1 MEEHGVPDLPSRNGV
16 KEMKK
21 EKILVID
28 DEQDMLS
35 GCQKFLEDAGYAVV
49 VAESGEKGLALY
61 EKENP
66 DLVIVDLKMPK
77 IDGMAVLQSIMARDR
92 EAVVVIVFTGYGTIE
107 EAVEAIKAGAFDF
120 IQKPFEPDAF
130 LIVIKRALKLRHVRV
145 ENRALKQM
153 LDTRFRFE
161 NIIGNS
167 EAITQVF
174 DLIRKISTTSANVL
188 ITGESGTGK
197 ELVAQC
203 IHANSKR
210 SHKPFVP
217 LNCGGLPEHLVESEL
232 FGHTKGAFTD
242 AKQNHAGLIEHARG
256 GTFFLDEI
264 GELPMPLQVKFL
276 RVLEDHKIR
285 RLGSNQEIEIDIR
298 LICAT
303 NRKIEALIEAGRF
316 REDLFYRINTFE
328 IHLPPLRERQGDI
341 QLLAHHFL
349 NYFAETSE
357 KAVQGI
363 STEAMDV
370 LCDYNWPGNVREL
383 MHVMERAV
391 VLSDA
396 DAIQVEDLPEN
407 LIAQTADTLSSAQTD
422 LSFQEAKDAVVEKFE
437 RTFIDRLLKAHNGNV
452 SRAARQNEMTR
463 HRLQRLISKYAIDVS
478 TYR

>member
-1 MEEHGVPDLPSRNGV
+1 MQ
-16 KEMKK
+16 K

-28 DEQDMLS
+28 DEPDMLS
-35 GCQKFLEDAGYAVV
+35 GCQKFLETAGYAVV
-49 VAESGEKGLALY
+49 IAESGEAGIALF
-61 EKENP
+61 ETENP

-77 IDGMAVLQSIMARDR
+77 IDGMAVLQSIMARDQ
-92 EAVVVIVFTGYGTIE
+92 EAVVIVFTGYGTIE
-107 EAVEAIKAGAFDF
+107 GAVEAIKTGAFDF
-120 IQKPFEPDAF
+120 IQKLFDPDEF
-130 LIVIKRALKLRHVRV
+130 LIVIERALKLRRARM

-174 DLIRKISTTSANVL
+174 DLIRKISDIDANVL

-210 SHKPFVP
+210 SHKPLVP
-217 LNCGGLPEHLVESEL
+217 LNCGGLPEPLIESEL
-232 FGHTKGAFTD
+232 FGHAKGAFTD
-242 AKQNHAGLIEHARG
+242 AKQNRPGLIEHAKD

-264 GELPMPLQVKFL
+264 SELPMHFQVKFL

-285 RLGSNQEIEIDIR
+285 RLGSNEEIEIDIR
-298 LICAT
+298 LISAT
-303 NRKIEALIEAGRF
+303 NRNIKELIGEGKF

-349 NYFAETSE
+349 NYFAETAE
-357 KAVQGI
+357 KAIQGI
-363 STEAMDV
+363 SPEAMDV
-370 LCDYNWPGNVREL
+370 LCEYNWPGNVREL

-391 VLSDA
+391 ALSEEGREITSDLFPEPIRGSLGIETKGHLKARVAVFEKQMIQDVLKKHA
-396 DAIQVEDLPEN
+396 GNITQV
-407 LIAQTADTLSSAQTD
+407 
-422 LSFQEAKDAVVEKFE
+422 AKELGLTRDG
-437 RTFIDRLLKAHNGNV
+437 LLKKM
-452 SRAARQNEMTR
+452 ARLKMR
-463 HRLQRLISKYAIDVS
+463 
-478 TYR
+478 

>member
-1 MEEHGVPDLPSRNGV
+1 
-16 KEMKK
+16 MKK
-21 EKILVID
+21 EKFLVID

-92 EAVVVIVFTGYGTIE
+92 EAVVIVFTGYGTIE

-120 IQKPFEPDAF
+120 IQKPFDPDAF

-145 ENRALKQM
+145 ENRAVKQM

-167 EAITQVF
+167 EAIMQVF
-174 DLIRKISTTSANVL
+174 ELIRKISTTSANVL
-188 ITGESGTGK
+188 IRGESGTGK

-242 AKQNHAGLIEHARG
+242 AKQNHAGLIEHAKG

-264 GELPMPLQVKFL
+264 GELPIPLQVKFL

-303 NRKIEALIEAGRF
+303 NRNIVELIEAGRF

-357 KAVQGI
+357 KAIQGI

-370 LCDYNWPGNVREL
+370 LCNYNWPGNVREL

-391 VLSDA
+391 ALSDA
-396 DAIQVEDLPEN
+396 DAIQLEDLPEN

-422 LSFQEAKDAVVEKFE
+422 LPFQEAKDAVLEKFE
-437 RTFIDRLLKAHNGNV
+437 RTFIHRLLKAHNGNV
-452 SRAARQNEMTR
+452 SRAARQNGMTR

>member
-1 MEEHGVPDLPSRNGV
+1 MG
-16 KEMKK
+16 K

-28 DEQDMLS
+28 DEPDMLS
-35 GCQKFLEDAGYAVV
+35 GCQKFLETAGYAVV
-49 VAESGEKGLALY
+49 IAESGEAGTALF
-61 EKENP
+61 ETENP

-77 IDGMAVLQSIMARDR
+77 MDGMAVLQSIMARDR
-92 EAVVVIVFTGYGTIE
+92 ETVVIVFTGYGTIE
-107 EAVEAIKAGAFDF
+107 NAVEAIKAGAFDF
-120 IQKPFEPDAF
+120 IQKPFDLDEF
-130 LIVIKRALKLRHVRV
+130 LIVIERALKLHRARV
-145 ENRALKQM
+145 ENRVLKQM

-167 EAITQVF
+167 EAITRVF
-174 DLIRKISTTSANVL
+174 DLMQKISDIDANVL

-197 ELVAQC
+197 ELVARC

-217 LNCGGLPEHLVESEL
+217 LNCGGLPENLVESEL
-232 FGHTKGAFTD
+232 FGHEKGAFTD
-242 AKQNHAGLIEHARG
+242 AKQNRAGLIEHAKD

-264 GELPMPLQVKFL
+264 SELPMHFQVKFL

-298 LICAT
+298 LISAT
-303 NRKIEALIEAGRF
+303 NRNIEALIGEGKF

-349 NYFAETSE
+349 NYFVETSE

-370 LCDYNWPGNVREL
+370 LCEYNWPGNVREL

-391 VLSDA
+391 ALSEEGRE
-396 DAIQVEDLPEN
+396 ITSDLFPEPIGGS
-407 LIAQTADTLSSAQTD
+407 LGIETQT
-422 LSFQEAKDAVVEKFE
+422 KGH
-437 RTFIDRLLKAHNGNV
+437 LKARVAVFEKQMIQDVLKKHAGNITHV
-452 SRAARQNEMTR
+452 AKELGLTRDGLIKKMARLKMR
-463 HRLQRLISKYAIDVS
+463 
-478 TYR
+478 

>member
-1 MEEHGVPDLPSRNGV
+1 ME
-16 KEMKK
+16 K

-28 DEQDMLS
+28 DNQDMLS

-92 EAVVVIVFTGYGTIE
+92 EAIVIVFTGYGTIE

-120 IQKPFEPDAF
+120 IQKLFDPDEF

-145 ENRALKQM
+145 ENSALKQL
-153 LDTRFRFE
+153 LDTRFQFE

-174 DLIRKISTTSANVL
+174 DLIRKISNASANVL

-242 AKQNHAGLIEHARG
+242 AKQNHAGLIEHAKG

-285 RLGSNQEIEIDIR
+285 RLGSNEEIEIDIR

-303 NRKIEALIEAGRF
+303 NQNIKGLIEEGKF

-328 IHLPPLRERQGDI
+328 IHLPPLREREGDI
-341 QLLAHHFL
+341 QLLAHYFL
-349 NYFAETSE
+349 NHFAETSD
-357 KAVQGI
+357 KAIQGI

-391 VLSDA
+391 ALSDA
-396 DAIQVEDLPEN
+396 DAIQLEDLPEN
-407 LIAQTADTLSSAQTD
+407 LVGQTADTLSSAQID
-422 LSFQEAKDAVVEKFE
+422 LPFQEAKDAVVEKFE
-437 RTFIDRLLKAHNGNV
+437 RTFIHRLLKAHNGNV
-452 SRAARQNEMTR
+452 SRAARQNGMTR

>member
-1 MEEHGVPDLPSRNGV
+1 MQ
-16 KEMKK
+16 K

-28 DEQDMLS
+28 DERDMLS
-35 GCQKFLEDAGYAVV
+35 GCQRFLETEGYAVA
-49 VAESGEKGLALY
+49 VADSGEAGIELY
-61 EKENP
+61 ETETP
-66 DLVIVDLKMPK
+66 DLVIVDLNMPR
-77 IDGMAVLQSIMARDR
+77 IDGMAVLRSIMARNQQ
-92 EAVVVIVFTGYGTIE
+92 AVVIVFTGYGTIE
-107 EAVEAIKAGAFDF
+107 GAVEAIKAGAFDF
-120 IQKPFEPDAF
+120 IQKLFDPDEF
-130 LIVIKRALKLRHVRV
+130 LIVIERALKLRRARV
-145 ENRALKQM
+145 ENIALKQL

-174 DLIRKISTTSANVL
+174 DLIRKISNTPANVL

-217 LNCGGLPEHLVESEL
+217 LNCGGLPEPLVESEL
-232 FGHTKGAFTD
+232 FGHAKGAFTD
-242 AKQNHAGLIEHARG
+242 AKQNRAGLMEHAKG

-264 GELPMPLQVKFL
+264 GELPMHLQVKFL

-298 LICAT
+298 LISAT
-303 NRKIEALIEAGRF
+303 NRNIKELIGEGKF

-341 QLLAHHFL
+341 QLIAHHFL
-349 NYFAETSE
+349 NHFAETSE

-370 LCDYNWPGNVREL
+370 LCEYNWPGNVREL
-383 MHVMERAV
+383 MHVMERAIA
-391 VLSDA
+391 LSDT
-396 DAIQVEDLPEN
+396 DAIQIEDLPEN
-407 LIAQTADTLSSAQTD
+407 LISQTGDTIGSAQIN
-422 LSFQEAKDAVVEKFE
+422 LPFQEAKDAVVEKFE
-437 RTFIDRLLKAHNGNV
+437 QTFIDRLLKAHNGNV
-452 SRAARQNEMTR
+452 SRAARQNGTERRT
-463 HRLQRLISKYAIDVS
+463 LQRLISKYAIDVS

>member
-1 MEEHGVPDLPSRNGV
+1 ME
-16 KEMKK
+16 K
-21 EKILVID
+21 EKIL
-28 DEQDMLS
+28 
-35 GCQKFLEDAGYAVV
+35 
-49 VAESGEKGLALY
+49 
-61 EKENP
+61 
-66 DLVIVDLKMPK
+66 
-77 IDGMAVLQSIMARDR
+77 
-92 EAVVVIVFTGYGTIE
+92 
-107 EAVEAIKAGAFDF
+107 
-120 IQKPFEPDAF
+120 
-130 LIVIKRALKLRHVRV
+130 
-145 ENRALKQM
+145 
-153 LDTRFRFE
+153 
-161 NIIGNS
+161 GNS

-174 DLIRKISTTSANVL
+174 DLIRKISNASANVL

-242 AKQNHAGLIEHARG
+242 AKQNHAGLIEHAKG

-264 GELPMPLQVKFL
+264 GELPMHLQVKFL

-285 RLGSNQEIEIDIR
+285 RLGSNEEIEIDIR

-303 NRKIEALIEAGRF
+303 NQNIKALIEAGRF

-328 IHLPPLRERQGDI
+328 IHLPPLRERRGDI

-349 NYFAETSE
+349 NYFAETSD
-357 KAVQGI
+357 KTIQGI
-363 STEAMDV
+363 SAEVMDM

-391 VLSDA
+391 ALSDT
-396 DAIQVEDLPEN
+396 DAIKLEDLPEN

-422 LSFQEAKDAVVEKFE
+422 LPFQEAKDAVVEKFE
-437 RTFIDRLLKAHNGNV
+437 RTFIHRLLKAHNGNV
-452 SRAARQNEMTR
+452 SRAARQNGMTR

>member
-1 MEEHGVPDLPSRNGV
+1 MD
-16 KEMKK
+16 K
-21 EKILVID
+21 EKILLID
-28 DEQDMLS
+28 DEPDMLS
-35 GCQKFLEDAGYAVV
+35 GCQKFLEAAGYAVV
-49 VAESGEKGLALY
+49 IAESGEAGIALF
-61 EKENP
+61 ETENP
-66 DLVIVDLKMPK
+66 DLVIVDLKMPRV
-77 IDGMAVLQSIMARDR
+77 DGMAVLQSIMARDQ
-92 EAVVVIVFTGYGTIE
+92 EAVVIVFTGYGTIE
-107 EAVEAIKAGAFDF
+107 GAVEAIKAGAFDF
-120 IQKPFEPDAF
+120 IQKLFDPEEF
-130 LIVIKRALKLRHVRV
+130 LIVIERALKLRRVRM
-145 ENRALKQM
+145 ENVVLKQM

-174 DLIRKISTTSANVL
+174 DLIRKISNTSANVL

-217 LNCGGLPEHLVESEL
+217 LNCGGLPEPLIDSEI

-242 AKQNHAGLIEHARG
+242 AKQNRVGLIEHAKG

-285 RLGSNQEIEIDIR
+285 RLGSNEEIEIDIR
-298 LICAT
+298 LISAT
-303 NRKIEALIEAGRF
+303 NRNIEALIGEGRF

-349 NYFAETSE
+349 NYFAETSK

-363 STEAMDV
+363 SAEAMDV
-370 LCDYNWPGNVREL
+370 LCEYTWPGNVREL
-383 MHVMERAV
+383 MHVMERAIA
-391 VLSDA
+391 LSDA
-396 DAIQVEDLPEN
+396 DAIQIENLPEN
-407 LIAQTADTLSSAQTD
+407 LVGQTADTIGSAQID
-422 LSFQEAKDAVVEKFE
+422 LPFQEAKDAVVEKFE

-452 SRAARQNEMTR
+452 SRAARQSGMNR
-463 HRLQRLISKYAIDVS
+463 PRLQRLISKYAIDVS

>member
-1 MEEHGVPDLPSRNGV
+1 ME
-16 KEMKK
+16 K

-28 DEQDMLS
+28 DKQD
-35 GCQKFLEDAGYAVV
+35 
-49 VAESGEKGLALY
+49 
-61 EKENP
+61 
-66 DLVIVDLKMPK
+66 I
-77 IDGMAVLQSIMARDR
+77 
-92 EAVVVIVFTGYGTIE
+92 
-107 EAVEAIKAGAFDF
+107 
-120 IQKPFEPDAF
+120 
-130 LIVIKRALKLRHVRV
+130 
-145 ENRALKQM
+145 
-153 LDTRFRFE
+153 TRFRFE

-174 DLIRKISTTSANVL
+174 DLIRKISNTPVNVL

-217 LNCGGLPEHLVESEL
+217 LNCGGLPEHLVESEI

-242 AKQNHAGLIEHARG
+242 AKQNHTGLIEHARG

-264 GELPMPLQVKFL
+264 GELPIPLQVKFL

-303 NRKIEALIEAGRF
+303 NRNIVELIEAGRF

-328 IHLPPLRERQGDI
+328 IHLLPLRERQGDI

-349 NYFAETSE
+349 NYFAETSD
-357 KAVQGI
+357 KAIQGI

-370 LCDYNWPGNVREL
+370 LCEYNWPGNVREL

-391 VLSDA
+391 ALSEEGRE
-396 DAIQVEDLPEN
+396 ITPDLFPKPIGGSLGIET
-407 LIAQTADTLSSAQTD
+407 QTKGD
-422 LSFQEAKDAVVEKFE
+422 
-437 RTFIDRLLKAHNGNV
+437 LKARVSVFEKHIIQDVLKKHAGNITH
-452 SRAARQNEMTR
+452 AAKELGLTR
-463 HRLQRLISKYAIDVS
+463 DGLIKKMARLKMR
-478 TYR
+478 

>member
-1 MEEHGVPDLPSRNGV
+1 MQ
-16 KEMKK
+16 K

-28 DEQDMLS
+28 DEPDMLS
-35 GCQKFLEDAGYAVV
+35 GCQKFLEAAGYVV
-49 VAESGEKGLALY
+49 VIAESGEAGLALF
-61 EKENP
+61 EIENP

-77 IDGMAVLQSIMARDR
+77 IDGMAVLQSIMARDQ
-92 EAVVVIVFTGYGTIE
+92 EAVVIVFTGYGTIE
-107 EAVEAIKAGAFDF
+107 GAVEAIKTGAFDF
-120 IQKPFEPDAF
+120 IQKLFDPEEF
-130 LIVIKRALKLRHVRV
+130 LIVIERALKLRRARV
-145 ENRALKQM
+145 ENSALKEM

-174 DLIRKISTTSANVL
+174 ELIRKISDIDANVL

-210 SHKPFVP
+210 NHKPFVP
-217 LNCGGLPEHLVESEL
+217 LNCGGLPEPLIESEL
-232 FGHTKGAFTD
+232 FGHAKGAFTD
-242 AKQNHAGLIEHARG
+242 AKQNRPGLIEHAKD

-264 GELPMPLQVKFL
+264 SELPMHFQVKFL

-285 RLGSNQEIEIDIR
+285 RLGSNEEIEIDIR
-298 LICAT
+298 LISAT
-303 NRKIEALIEAGRF
+303 NRNIKELIGEGRF

-328 IHLPPLRERQGDI
+328 IHLPSLRERQGDI

-349 NYFAETSE
+349 NYFVETSE

-370 LCDYNWPGNVREL
+370 LCEYNWPGNVREL

-391 VLSDA
+391 ALSEEGREITSDLFPEPIGGSLGIETKGHLKARVAVFEKQMIQDVLEKHA
-396 DAIQVEDLPEN
+396 GNITQV
-407 LIAQTADTLSSAQTD
+407 
-422 LSFQEAKDAVVEKFE
+422 AKELGLTRDG
-437 RTFIDRLLKAHNGNV
+437 LLKKM
-452 SRAARQNEMTR
+452 ARLKMR
-463 HRLQRLISKYAIDVS
+463 
-478 TYR
+478 

>member
-1 MEEHGVPDLPSRNGV
+1 MD
-16 KEMKK
+16 K
-21 EKILVID
+21 EKILIID
-28 DEQDMLS
+28 DERDMLR
-35 GCQKFLEDAGYAVV
+35 GCQKFLGTAGYAVV
-49 VAESGEKGLALY
+49 VAESGEAGLALF
-61 EKENP
+61 ETENP
-66 DLVIVDLKMPK
+66 DLTIVDLKMPGM
-77 IDGMAVLQSIMARDR
+77 DGMAVLQSIMASDQ
-92 EAVVVIVFTGYGTIE
+92 EAVVIVFTGYGTVE
-107 EAVEAIKAGAFDF
+107 SAVKAIRAGAFDF
-120 IQKPFEPDAF
+120 VQKPFETDEF
-130 LIVIKRALKLRHVRV
+130 LIVIERALKLRQVRM

-174 DLIRKISTTSANVL
+174 DFIRKISNTPANVL

-217 LNCGGLPEHLVESEL
+217 LNCGGLPENLVESEI
-232 FGHTKGAFTD
+232 FGHAKGAFTD
-242 AKQNHAGLIEHARG
+242 AKQNRAGLMEHAKD

-264 GELPMPLQVKFL
+264 GELPMHLQVKFL

-285 RLGSNQEIEIDIR
+285 RLGCNKEIEIDIR
-298 LICAT
+298 LISAT
-303 NRKIEALIEAGRF
+303 NQNIEALIKEGKF

-349 NYFAETSE
+349 NDFAGTSE
-357 KAVQGI
+357 KAIQGI

-370 LCDYNWPGNVREL
+370 LCEYTWPGNVREL

-391 VLSDA
+391 ALSDA
-396 DAIQVEDLPEN
+396 DTIQLEDLPEN
-407 LIAQTADTLSSAQTD
+407 LITQTEDTIVSAQTD
-422 LSFQEAKDAVVEKFE
+422 LPFQDAKDAVIEKFE
-437 RTFIDRLLKAHNGNV
+437 RTFIDRLLKSHNGNV
-452 SRAARQNEMTR
+452 SRAARQNGTERRT
-463 HRLQRLISKYAIDVS
+463 LQRLISKYAMDVS

>member
-1 MEEHGVPDLPSRNGV
+1 MQ
-16 KEMKK
+16 K

-28 DEQDMLS
+28 DEPDMLS
-35 GCQKFLEDAGYAVV
+35 GCQKFLETAGYAVV
-49 VAESGEKGLALY
+49 VAESGEAGIALF
-61 EKENP
+61 ETKNP
-66 DLVIVDLKMPK
+66 DLVIVDLKMPG
-77 IDGMAVLQSIMARDR
+77 IDGMAVLKSIMARDQ
-92 EAVVVIVFTGYGTIE
+92 EAVVIVFTGYGTIE
-107 EAVEAIKAGAFDF
+107 GAVEAIKVGAFDF
-120 IQKPFEPDAF
+120 IQKLFDPEEF
-130 LIVIKRALKLRHVRV
+130 LIVIERALKLRRVRL
-145 ENRALKQM
+145 ENIALKQM

-174 DLIRKISTTSANVL
+174 DLMQKISDIDANVL

-217 LNCGGLPEHLVESEL
+217 LNCGGLPENLVESEL
-232 FGHTKGAFTD
+232 FGHEKGAFTD
-242 AKQNHAGLIEHARG
+242 AKQNRAGLMEHAKG

-264 GELPMPLQVKFL
+264 GELPMHLQVKFL

-285 RLGSNQEIEIDIR
+285 RLGSNEEIEIDIR
-298 LICAT
+298 LISAT
-303 NRKIEALIEAGRF
+303 NRNIKELIGEGTF

-349 NYFAETSE
+349 NHFAEISE
-357 KAVQGI
+357 KSIQGI

-370 LCDYNWPGNVREL
+370 LCEYTYPGNVREL
-383 MHVMERAV
+383 MHVMERAIA
-391 VLSDA
+391 LSDA
-396 DAIQVEDLPEN
+396 DAIQLEDLPEN
-407 LIAQTADTLSSAQTD
+407 LITQTEDTIVSAQID
-422 LSFQEAKDAVVEKFE
+422 LPFQEAKDAVIEKFE

-452 SRAARQNEMTR
+452 SRAARQNGTERRT
-463 HRLQRLISKYAIDVS
+463 LQRLISKYAVDVS

>member
-1 MEEHGVPDLPSRNGV
+1 MD
-16 KEMKK
+16 K
-21 EKILVID
+21 EKILIID
-28 DEQDMLS
+28 DEPDMLS
-35 GCQKFLEDAGYAVV
+35 GCQKFLEEAEYAAV
-49 VAESGEKGLALY
+49 VAESGEDGLELF
-61 EKENP
+61 ETENP
-66 DLVIVDLKMPK
+66 DLTIVDLKMPG
-77 IDGMAVLQSIMARDR
+77 IDGMAVLQSIMARDQ
-92 EAVVVIVFTGYGTIE
+92 EAVVIVFTGYGTIE
-107 EAVEAIKAGAFDF
+107 GAVEAIRAGAFDF
-120 IQKPFEPDAF
+120 VQKPFDPDAF
-130 LIVIKRALKLRHVRV
+130 LIVIERALKLRRVRE
-145 ENRALKQM
+145 ENIALKQM

-174 DLIRKISTTSANVL
+174 DLIRKISDIDANVL

-217 LNCGGLPEHLVESEL
+217 LNCGGLPENLVESEL

-242 AKQNHAGLIEHARG
+242 AKQNRAGLMEHARG

-264 GELPMPLQVKFL
+264 GELPMHLQVKFL

-285 RLGSNQEIEIDIR
+285 RLGSNEEIEIDIR
-298 LICAT
+298 LISAT
-303 NRKIEALIEAGRF
+303 NRNIKELIREGRF
-316 REDLFYRINTFE
+316 REDLFYRLNTFE
-328 IHLPPLRERQGDI
+328 IHLPPLRERHGDI

-363 STEAMDV
+363 STETMDM
-370 LCDYNWPGNVREL
+370 LCGYTWPGNVREL

-391 VLSDA
+391 ALSDG
-396 DAIQVEDLPEN
+396 DAIQFDDLPEN
-407 LIAQTADTLSSAQTD
+407 LVGQTADTIGSAQTD
-422 LSFQEAKDAVVEKFE
+422 LPFLEAKDAVIEKFE

-452 SRAARQNEMTR
+452 SRAARQNGTDR
-463 HRLQRLISKYAIDVS
+463 RTLQRLISKYAIDIS